1 MDKLT
6 ATLIW
11 MQYNVEEVK
20 EGFIPRKEESFY
32 WRPRNLRRFTTSPF
46 IPEIQQYTKSTYCM
60 PKGLIRYKKFIAA
73 MMYRYSCKR
82 RVVVVYKYSSPKKY
96 LGATKK
102 KYYLPTKN

>member
-1 MDKLT
+1 V
-6 ATLIW
+6 
-11 MQYNVEEVK
+11 NR
-20 EGFIPRKEESFY
+20 FIPRKEKSFY

-60 PKGLIRYKKFIAA
+60 PKGLIRYKKFIVAK
-73 MMYRYSCKR
+73 MYRVNPNKL
-82 RVVVVYKYSSPKKY
+82 VVVYKYTFPNIY